1 MISPDSSPRRRGRR
15 RLDEGPALDRDRLI
29 TALLTIAEREG
40 LAAINMR
47 RVASDL
53 GVSPRLIYHH
63 VRDKEEMLVTLF
75 DEILGRHRPDF
86 AGLAWEET
94 LRAVTATAR
103 QAYSRYPG
111 VAAAILA
118 RAVNA
123 DVQPHAAVVRQ
134 AVRGALADAG
144 LAPNQVDAVFVQF
157 SVITLGNLVLLENL
171 DRTDK
176 ELAITRDHIEESIET
191 GLDLLISVIRRLGEK
206 N

>member
-1 MISPDSSPRRRGRR
+1 
-15 RLDEGPALDRDRLI
+15 
-29 TALLTIAEREG
+29 
-40 LAAINMR
+40 MR

-75 DEILGRHRPDF
+75 DEILARHMPDF
-86 AGLAWEET
+86 AGLSWEET

-103 QAYSRYPG
+103 RAYSRYPG
-111 VAAAILA
+111 VAAAVLS

-123 DVQPHAAVVRQ
+123 RVQPHAAIVRD
-134 AVRGALADAG
+134 AVMAALKQAG
-144 LAPNQVDAVFVQF
+144 LGPHQVDAVFVQF

-171 DRTDK
+171 NPNEK

-191 GLDLLISVIRRLGEK
+191 GLNLLISVVRRLGEK
-206 N
+206 Q

>member
-1 MISPDSSPRRRGRR
+1 
-15 RLDEGPALDRDRLI
+15 LDEGPALDRDRLV

-75 DEILGRHRPDF
+75 DEILARHMPE
-86 AGLAWEET
+86 LAVLSWEET
-94 LRAVTATAR
+94 LRAVAATAR
-103 QAYSRYPG
+103 KAYSRYPG

-123 DVQPHAAVVRQ
+123 HVQPHAAI
-134 AVRGALADAG
+134 VRGAVMAALKEAG
-144 LAPNQVDAVFVQF
+144 LGAHQVDAAFVQF
-157 SVITLGNLVLLENL
+157 SVVTLGNLVLLENL
-171 DRTDK
+171 DRSDK
-176 ELAITRDHIEESIET
+176 ELAITREHIEESIES
-191 GLDLLISVIRRLGEK
+191 GLSLLISVIRRLGEK
-206 N
+206 Q

>member
-1 MISPDSSPRRRGRR
+1 
-15 RLDEGPALDRDRLI
+15 LA

-75 DEILGRHRPDF
+75 DEILARHMPSFD
-86 AGLAWEET
+86 GLNWEET

-103 QAYSRYPG
+103 RAYSRYPG

-123 DVQPHAAVVRQ
+123 RVQPHAAIIRD
-134 AVRGALADAG
+134 AVMTALKEAG
-144 LAPNQVDAVFVQF
+144 LGPDQVDAVYVQF

-171 DRTDK
+171 DRSDK
-176 ELAITRDHIEESIET
+176 ELAITRAHIEESIET
-191 GLDLLISVIRRLGEK
+191 GLALLISVIRRLGEK
-206 N
+206 Q

>member
-1 MISPDSSPRRRGRR
+1 MV
-15 RLDEGPALDRDRLI
+15 
-29 TALLTIAEREG
+29 TALLTIAEHEG

-75 DEILGRHRPDF
+75 DEILARNMP
-86 AGLAWEET
+86 ALEGLGWEDI

-103 QAYSRYPG
+103 RAYSRYPG

-123 DVQPHAAVVRQ
+123 QVQPHAAIIRD
-134 AVRGALADAG
+134 AVMGALESSG
-144 LAPNQVDAVFVQF
+144 LGPHQVDAVYVQF

-171 DRTDK
+171 DRSDK
-176 ELAITRDHIEESIET
+176 ELAITREHIEESIET
-191 GLDLLISVIRRLGEK
+191 GLGLLISVIRRLATAGTE
-206 N
+206 